1 MGTHIH
7 ITQDHNSDGEGRRNA
22 AEDRSG
28 RGGRGGRRRYRGP
41 GGHGPSGRGPGG
53 RGRERAKRGAVANGV
68 LLVLAERSP
77 LHGYELIAE
86 LEDRSE
92 GRWRPSPGSMYP
104 TLGRL
109 EEKGLIAG
117 SVSESQETDGKRS
130 YQLTEA
136 GHNWVARRD
145 PDAPAPWAEGET
157 GPGGGLRPL
166 AAEVM
171 SAIKQIGRFGD
182 DEQRAAATEV
192 LKNTKAELYRIL
204 AR

>member
-7 ITQDHNSDGEGRRNA
+7 ITNEDGNEQKGT
-22 AEDRSG
+22 
-28 RGGRGGRRRYRGP
+28 RGGGRTGRRRHRGP
-41 GGHGPSGRGPGG
+41 GGHGPGGRGRGPG

-68 LLVLAERSP
+68 LLVLAERAP

-109 EEKGLIAG
+109 EEKGLIVG
-117 SVSESQETDGKRS
+117 SVPDGQEADGKRS
-130 YQLTEA
+130 YELTEE
-136 GHNWVARRD
+136 GRNWVARRD
-145 PDAPAPWAEGET
+145 PDAPEPWAEGET
-157 GPGGGLRPL
+157 GPGGDLRPL

>member
-1 MGTHIH
+1 M
-7 ITQDHNSDGEGRRNA
+7 
-22 AEDRSG
+22 
-28 RGGRGGRRRYRGP
+28 
-41 GGHGPSGRGPGG
+41 
-53 RGRERAKRGAVANGV
+53 
-68 LLVLAERSP
+68 LVLAERAP

-86 LEDRSE
+86 LEERSD

-109 EEKGLIAG
+109 EAKGLIVG
-117 SVSESQETDGKRS
+117 TIDEDGDGKKT
-130 YQLTEA
+130 YELTDE
-136 GHNWVARRD
+136 GREWLERRD
-145 PDAPAPWAEGET
+145 PDAPLPWADGET

-166 AAEVM
+166 VAEVI
-171 SAIKQIGRFGD
+171 SATKQIGRFGD

>member
-7 ITQDHNSDGEGRRNA
+7 ITRDDNSNGEGQSNTGEGRS
-22 AEDRSG
+22 DRSG
-28 RGGRGGRRRYRGP
+28 RGGRRRHRGP
-41 GGHGPSGRGPGG
+41 GGHGPGGRGSGG

-109 EEKGLIAG
+109 EEKGLITG
-117 SVSESQETDGKRS
+117 SVPESQETDGKRS
-130 YQLTEA
+130 YELTEE
-136 GHNWVARRD
+136 GSNWVARRD
-145 PDAPAPWAEGET
+145 PDAPAPWAAGET

-171 SAIKQIGRFGD
+171 SATKQIGRFGD

>member
-7 ITQDHNSDGEGRRNA
+7 IHENE
-22 AEDRSG
+22 EE
-28 RGGRGGRRRYRGP
+28 GGRRRRGP
-41 GGHGPSGRGPGG
+41 GGRRRVRGPAGHG

-86 LEDRSE
+86 LEERSD

-104 TLGRL
+104 ALGRL
-109 EEKGLIAG
+109 EEKGLIVGTVDEGADA
-117 SVSESQETDGKRS
+117 ESGKRS
-130 YQLTEA
+130 YELTDEGRA
-136 GHNWVARRD
+136 WVARRD
-145 PDAPAPWAEGET
+145 PDAPLPWDEGQT

-166 AAEVM
+166 VAEVM
-171 SAIKQIGRFGD
+171 SATKQIGRFGD
-182 DEQRAAATEV
+182 DAQRAAATEV
-192 LKNTKAELYRIL
+192 LQTAKSDLYKIL